1 MPSLTSAGWLPLWVS
16 RQPFPL
22 WPLRRLLPSAR
33 APWEGMWP
41 SIPPH
46 YSPGTP
52 HGASLRVCS
61 APALRGPAVSPRRAL
76 ERRPPGFSSP
86 KREGKVVTKETQ
98 DCGSL
103 TEVQVQIQIPAF
115 APSPEAEHSLLTV
128 SSFRRRLSSPGG
140 GGGRR
145 CPPSGS
151 APWDG
156 SSRRFVGW
164 DTSFMEVV
172 GDRLPRRGLGAQ
184 ASTGSVAVCSE
195 PRIGTPRP
203 PVGKGARPGESGA

>member
-1 MPSLTSAGWLPLWVS
+1 M
-16 RQPFPL
+16 
-22 WPLRRLLPSAR
+22 
-33 APWEGMWP
+33 
-41 SIPPH
+41 
-46 YSPGTP
+46 P
-52 HGASLRVCS
+52 HGRGCGPLYPLII
-61 APALRGPAVSPRRAL
+61 APGHPTAPLCVSVPPLPFEALPCPRGGPWRGPP
-76 ERRPPGFSSP
+76 EFFFSQ
-86 KREGKVVTKETQ
+86 EGRQGGGKGNTQ
-98 DCGSL
+98 DCRSL

-164 DTSFMEVV
+164 DTSFLEVV

-184 ASTGSVAVCSE
+184 AGTGSVVVCSK
-195 PRIGTPRP
+195 PRIGTPRL